1 MNARD
6 QSSARA
12 TIASVVAIGTLA
24 LSACG
29 QRSSN
34 PPVES
39 ATIQAR
45 AAAESRVVNLYNWA
59 DYIDPEILKTFE
71 QETGVAVRYDT
82 FDSSEMLQTKLL
94 TGRTGYDVVVT
105 SASFVQRQ
113 VGAGVL
119 RTLNLDAIPNRRNLD
134 PDLMAM
140 LDRNDPGGR
149 HSVPYMW
156 VITGI
161 GLDATEV
168 GKVAAGA
175 PLDSW
180 RLVFDPKYAAQLGRC
195 GLAVIDSPSDVI
207 ASALIYLGYD
217 ADSAVPAQLQ
227 AAEDTL
233 MSIRPFVRYVNS
245 EVQVADLESGQICA
259 TIGWNGDLA
268 QARSR
273 AAEAGQP
280 RILRFVIPG
289 EGSVILVDLL
299 AIPAD
304 APHAADAERFIN
316 FLLRPDIAARNADY
330 VHYPSP
336 NLAARPLIAPATRND
351 PGVYPPP
358 EARAR
363 LHALQGRSP
372 EQMRAESRIWTRFR
386 TGV

>member
-6 QSSARA
+6 QPSARA
-12 TIASVVAIGTLA
+12 MIASVAAIGTLA

-34 PPVES
+34 PPGES
-39 ATIQAR
+39 TAIQAP

-59 DYIDPEILKTFE
+59 DYIDPEVLKTFE

-119 RTLNLDAIPNRRNLD
+119 RTLDLDAIPNRRNLD

-161 GLDATEV
+161 GLDATAV

-217 ADSAVPAQLQ
+217 ANTAVPAQLQ

-259 TIGWNGDLA
+259 TIGWNGDVA

-280 RILRFVIPG
+280 RNLRFVIPG
-289 EGSVILVDLL
+289 EGSVSLVDLL

-330 VHYPSP
+330 VHYASP
-336 NLAARPLIAPATRND
+336 NLAARPLIAAATRND

-358 EARAR
+358 EVRAR
-363 LHALQGRSP
+363 LHALQDRSP